1 MNYLDA
7 LTVQTTA
14 LRKVMKEPMRSDA
27 LGRSSF
33 KYREF
38 TYTDGKELPGGAWQ
52 SLSDHMT
59 PNSSRQ
65 FAA

>member
-14 LRKVMKEPMRSDA
+14 LRKVMKEPMRSEA

-38 TYTDGKELPGGAWQ
+38 SYADGKESTAGA
-52 SLSDHMT
+52 
-59 PNSSRQ
+59 
-65 FAA
+65 